1 LSTAIVRPPSRE
13 YQIVLVALALLL
25 VTACAPKRIELP
37 TAAGVPFPQFH
48 DAYSAATASCAGV
61 RTITAELGM
70 SGHAGRTKLRG
81 RALVGL
87 AAPDAIRLEAVAPFG
102 QPVFILVS
110 RGDDATLLLP
120 RDHRVLRHEK
130 PAAIVDAL
138 AGVAIAPAGLRAAIA
153 GCGAPGGA
161 PTDGRR
167 IGEEWAAVDV
177 AGGSVFLQQNAGAWR
192 VRGARL
198 QGLTIT
204 YDELGAMWPLRVTLR
219 TTDGTSEVR
228 LSVSQVDAN
237 VTLGADAFQVDV
249 PPDAEPLTLQELRD
263 AGPLGEARSKS

>member
-1 LSTAIVRPPSRE
+1 
-13 YQIVLVALALLL
+13 
-25 VTACAPKRIELP
+25 
-37 TAAGVPFPQFH
+37 
-48 DAYSAATASCAGV
+48 
-61 RTITAELGM
+61 M

-110 RGDDATLLLP
+110 RGEDATLLLP

-138 AGVAIAPAGLRAAIA
+138 AGVAIAPAVLRAAVA
-153 GCGAPGGA
+153 GCGAPAGTPASGS
-161 PTDGRR
+161 R
-167 IGEEWAAVDV
+167 IGQEWASIDV
-177 AGGSVFLQQNAGAWR
+177 SGAAVFLQQQDGAWR

-198 QGLTIT
+198 PGLTIT
-204 YDELGAMWPLRVTLR
+204 YDELGAMWPTRVTLR
-219 TTDGTSEVR
+219 TDDGTSEVR
-228 LSVSQVDAN
+228 LAVSQVETN
-237 VTLGADAFQVDV
+237 VALGPEAFQVDV

-263 AGPLGEARSKS
+263 AGPLGESRSKS